1 MMDMDA
7 QNWPRRKTTIC
18 RASGVVTILQPL
30 YRRNSIST
38 SPPARVRARTHLG
51 RYPSGPEQARVLVH
65 VERDATGADGVG
77 RERAGAEV
85 MDEAEGGDDEGCGAR
100 ELGATLGGGV
110 VST

>member
-1 MMDMDA
+1 MMDVDA

-18 RASGVVTILQPL
+18 RASGVVTILQPR
-30 YRRNSIST
+30 YHINSIST
-38 SPPARVRARTHLG
+38 LPPVRARARTHLG

-85 MDEAEGGDDEGCGAR
+85 VDEAEGGDDESGGAR
-100 ELGATLGGGV
+100 ELSAALGGGV